1 MTHSKVYLT
10 SSTYFYFW
18 LVSFSISFLILTQ
31 SFRRAMS
38 LWVDKYRPKA
48 LDQLSFHDSISKNLG
63 ALASTGDFPHLLVYG
78 PSGSGKKTRIYSTL
92 HELYGPLVE
101 KLKID
106 VKKFTTTSNRKL
118 EFNVLSSPHHLEI
131 TPSDMGNNDRVVIQ
145 DLLKDVASTEQVD
158 FTAKA
163 SAPKHKFKVVVI
175 NEADSLS
182 RDAQAA
188 LRRTMEKYSSNI
200 RLIMVCN
207 TTSSII
213 SPIKSRTLLV
223 RIPAPTNGEIA
234 LVLGAIAEK
243 EGVKFNPGDDAS
255 RQQFLELVAENC
267 NRNLRRAL
275 LCFETIL
282 MQTET
287 ININNPKLAII
298 ELDWEV
304 IISNL
309 AQSIYTQ
316 RSVANLAKARVVLYE
331 LLSHCI
337 PPAVIL
343 KTLLFDLI
351 KLANKDKLTKDLV
364 AVAAVFD
371 ERLSLGSKSIFHLEG
386 FVAKAMLAIDNI

>member
-1 MTHSKVYLT
+1 
-10 SSTYFYFW
+10 
-18 LVSFSISFLILTQ
+18 
-31 SFRRAMS
+31 MS
-38 LWVDKYRPKA
+38 LWVDKYRPRS
-48 LDQLSFHDSISKNLG
+48 LDQLSFHDSITNNLR

-163 SAPKHKFKVVVI
+163 SSPRHKFKVVVI

-188 LRRTMEKYSSNI
+188 LRRTMEKYSS
-200 RLIMVCN
+200 
-207 TTSSII
+207 II

-223 RIPAPTNGEIA
+223 RIPAPTTAEIA
-234 LVLGAIAEK
+234 LVLTTIADK
-243 EGVKFNPGDDAS
+243 ETVKFNPGDEET
-255 RQQFLELVAENC
+255 RQKFFEQLATNC
-267 NRNLRRAL
+267 NRNMRRAL

-287 ININNPKLAII
+287 ININNPKQAIVD
-298 ELDWEV
+298 LDWEV
-304 IISNL
+304 IILNL

-316 RSVANLAKARVVLYE
+316 RTVANLAKVRVVLYE

-351 KLANKDKLTKDLV
+351 KLANKDLLTRDLV
-364 AVAAVFD
+364 GVAAVFD
-371 ERLSLGSKSIFHLEG
+371 ERLSLGQKSIFHLEG
-386 FVAKAMLAIDNI
+386 FVAKAMLAIDSI

>member
-1 MTHSKVYLT
+1 
-10 SSTYFYFW
+10 
-18 LVSFSISFLILTQ
+18 
-31 SFRRAMS
+31 MS
-38 LWVDKYRPKA
+38 LWVDKYRPRS
-48 LDQLSFHDSISKNLG
+48 LDQLSFHDSITNNLR

-106 VKKFTTTSNRKL
+106 VKKFTTTPNRKL

-163 SAPKHKFKVVVI
+163 SSPRHKFKVVVI

-223 RIPAPTNGEIA
+223 RIPAPTTAEIA
-234 LVLGAIAEK
+234 LVLTTIADK
-243 EGVKFNPGDDAS
+243 ETVKFNPGDEET
-255 RQQFLELVAENC
+255 RQKFFEQLATNC
-267 NRNLRRAL
+267 NRNMRRAL

-287 ININNPKLAII
+287 ININNPKQAIVD
-298 ELDWEV
+298 LDWEV
-304 IISNL
+304 IILNL

-316 RSVANLAKARVVLYE
+316 RTVANLAKVRVVLYE

-351 KLANKDKLTKDLV
+351 KLANKDLLTRDLV
-364 AVAAVFD
+364 GVAAVFD
-371 ERLSLGSKSIFHLEG
+371 ERLSLGQKSIFHLEG
-386 FVAKAMLAIDNI
+386 FVAKAMLAIDSI